1 MASSE
6 TGLKPEPSG
15 RSFFACMR
23 ASFCLSP
30 LRRIRRDI
38 FNSVG
43 GRTLPRRPHVDN
55 RKKDTLRE
63 HAPRPATARGLRF
76 VAPSVLQAQ
85 ETCSLRERRRG
96 VKVRTLRQTMAERR
110 RADLRVDPEDRP
122 QRATGGER
130 RGGAQLSRRR
140 WQRRLVRIA
149 LLTLPPIGDLTMAAR
164 RPSVTVLGADGSV
177 IATYGDLF
185 GEPLRLRDLP
195 AYLPA
200 AVIATEDRR
209 FYHHFGIDPIGLAR
223 AAYVNYRAG
232 RIVQGGSTISQQLA
246 KNLFLAPDR
255 TLTRKVQEA
264 LLALWLEH
272 KFTKDQLLEIY
283 LNRVYLGAGTY
294 GIDAAAHRYF
304 DKSAREVTL
313 YEAAVI
319 AGLLKAPTRFSPAR
333 DSERAA
339 QRAAQVLAIMV
350 GAGYITEA
358 QAAVATRQKF
368 QLAVA
373 ARMRPGSRYFA
384 DWIYDQSGG
393 YVGGDSAGS
402 DLVVVTTLDPR
413 LQAAAETAIATTL
426 RAGEKADVEQAALV
440 AMSPDGAVRAMVGG
454 RSYGE
459 SQFNRSTQALRQPGS
474 AFKPFVYLAALE
486 RGIMPSDRFV
496 DQPIRIGNWQPRN
509 YEGTYR
515 GEITLTG
522 VENVIAVA
530 HRLGITSELTRDASL
545 ALGTSEVSLLDLT
558 TAYCAFASG
567 GFAALPY
574 GIVEIRDSRGAV
586 LYHRAGDGGS
596 RVVSPE
602 LAGTMNDLLSGVL
615 SRGTGRAAALDRP
628 AAGKTGTTQDFH
640 DAWFIGYTAD
650 LVAGVWLGNDDNA
663 PMKHVTGGTL
673 PARTWHSFMV
683 AATQGM
689 LAGLLHSIFGGGDS
703 RAPSPRRDILSPR
716 PPPNNW

>member
-122 QRATGGER
+122 QRTTGGER

-149 LLTLPPIGDLTMAAR
+149 LLVVLWGVILGGGATAYFALTLPPIGDLTMAAR

-294 GIDAAAHRYF
+294 GIGAAAVQPGARQRARRAARRPSSRHHGRRGLHHRGAGSGRDATEVPARRGGTDAAGQPLFRRLDLRPERRLCRWRQRRQRPRRRHHTRPAAAGGGRDGDRH
-304 DKSAREVTL
+304 DAARRREGRRRAGGTRRHVARRRGARHGWRAQL
-313 YEAAVI
+313 RREPVQPLDPGAGR
-319 AGLLKAPTRFSPAR
+319 AGL
-333 DSERAA
+333 
-339 QRAAQVLAIMV
+339 
-350 GAGYITEA
+350 
-358 QAAVATRQKF
+358 
-368 QLAVA
+368 
-373 ARMRPGSRYFA
+373 
-384 DWIYDQSGG
+384 
-393 YVGGDSAGS
+393 
-402 DLVVVTTLDPR
+402 R
-413 LQAAAETAIATTL
+413 LQAL
-426 RAGEKADVEQAALV
+426 R
-440 AMSPDGAVRAMVGG
+440 
-454 RSYGE
+454 
-459 SQFNRSTQALRQPGS
+459 
-474 AFKPFVYLAALE
+474 
-486 RGIMPSDRFV
+486 
-496 DQPIRIGNWQPRN
+496 
-509 YEGTYR
+509 
-515 GEITLTG
+515 
-522 VENVIAVA
+522 
-530 HRLGITSELTRDASL
+530 
-545 ALGTSEVSLLDLT
+545 
-558 TAYCAFASG
+558 
-567 GFAALPY
+567 
-574 GIVEIRDSRGAV
+574 
-586 LYHRAGDGGS
+586 
-596 RVVSPE
+596 
-602 LAGTMNDLLSGVL
+602 L
-615 SRGTGRAAALDRP
+615 SRR
-628 AAGKTGTTQDFH
+628 
-640 DAWFIGYTAD
+640 
-650 LVAGVWLGNDDNA
+650 
-663 PMKHVTGGTL
+663 
-673 PARTWHSFMV
+673 
-683 AATQGM
+683 
-689 LAGLLHSIFGGGDS
+689 S
-703 RAPSPRRDILSPR
+703 RARHHAL
-716 PPPNNW
+716 

>member
-23 ASFCLSP
+23 VSFCLSP

-63 HAPRPATARGLRF
+63 HTPRPATARGLRF

-149 LLTLPPIGDLTMAAR
+149 LLVVLWGVILDGGATAYFALTLPPIGDLTMAAR

-294 GIDAAAHRYF
+294 GVDAAAHRYF
-304 DKSAREVTL
+304 GKSARRTTL
-313 YEAAVI
+313 YESAAI
-319 AGLLKAPTRFSPAR
+319 AGLLKAPTRFNPAR
-333 DSERAA
+333 DRDKAA
-339 QRAAQVLAIMV
+339 ARTHQVLANMIEA
-350 GAGYITEA
+350 GAVSESEA
-358 QAAVATRQKF
+358 AAAIKAGTSLPAVAGI
-368 QLAVA
+368 
-373 ARMRPGSRYFA
+373 RPGARYFA
-384 DWIYDQSGG
+384 DWIAEQLADFAG
-393 YVGGDSAGS
+393 AGS
-402 DLVVVTTLDPR
+402 RDLTVTT
-413 LQAAAETAIATTL
+413 TL
-426 RAGEKADVEQAALV
+426 
-440 AMSPDGAVRAMVGG
+440 
-454 RSYGE
+454 
-459 SQFNRSTQALRQPGS
+459 
-474 AFKPFVYLAALE
+474 
-486 RGIMPSDRFV
+486 
-496 DQPIRIGNWQPRN
+496 
-509 YEGTYR
+509 
-515 GEITLTG
+515 
-522 VENVIAVA
+522 
-530 HRLGITSELTRDASL
+530 
-545 ALGTSEVSLLDLT
+545 
-558 TAYCAFASG
+558 
-567 GFAALPY
+567 
-574 GIVEIRDSRGAV
+574 
-586 LYHRAGDGGS
+586 
-596 RVVSPE
+596 
-602 LAGTMNDLLSGVL
+602 
-615 SRGTGRAAALDRP
+615 
-628 AAGKTGTTQDFH
+628 
-640 DAWFIGYTAD
+640 
-650 LVAGVWLGNDDNA
+650 
-663 PMKHVTGGTL
+663 
-673 PARTWHSFMV
+673 
-683 AATQGM
+683 
-689 LAGLLHSIFGGGDS
+689 
-703 RAPSPRRDILSPR
+703 
-716 PPPNNW
+716 

>member
-1 MASSE
+1 
-6 TGLKPEPSG
+6 
-15 RSFFACMR
+15 MR

-63 HAPRPATARGLRF
+63 HTPRPATARGLRF

-96 VKVRTLRQTMAERR
+96 VKVRTLRQTIAERR

-149 LLTLPPIGDLTMAAR
+149 LLVVLWGVILGGGATAYFALTLPPIGDLTMAAR

-333 DSERAA
+333 DSGRDATEVPARRGGTDAAGQPLFRRLDLRPERRLCRWRQRRQRPRRRHHTRPAA
-339 QRAAQVLAIMV
+339 
-350 GAGYITEA
+350 AGGG
-358 QAAVATRQKF
+358 RDGDRHD
-368 QLAVA
+368 A
-373 ARMRPGSRYFA
+373 ARRREGRRRA
-384 DWIYDQSGG
+384 GG
-393 YVGGDSAGS
+393 TRRHVARRRGARHGWRAQ
-402 DLVVVTTLDPR
+402 LRREPVQPLDPGAAPAGLR
-413 LQAAAETAIATTL
+413 LQAL
-426 RAGEKADVEQAALV
+426 R
-440 AMSPDGAVRAMVGG
+440 
-454 RSYGE
+454 
-459 SQFNRSTQALRQPGS
+459 
-474 AFKPFVYLAALE
+474 
-486 RGIMPSDRFV
+486 
-496 DQPIRIGNWQPRN
+496 
-509 YEGTYR
+509 
-515 GEITLTG
+515 
-522 VENVIAVA
+522 
-530 HRLGITSELTRDASL
+530 
-545 ALGTSEVSLLDLT
+545 
-558 TAYCAFASG
+558 
-567 GFAALPY
+567 
-574 GIVEIRDSRGAV
+574 
-586 LYHRAGDGGS
+586 
-596 RVVSPE
+596 
-602 LAGTMNDLLSGVL
+602 L
-615 SRGTGRAAALDRP
+615 SRR
-628 AAGKTGTTQDFH
+628 
-640 DAWFIGYTAD
+640 
-650 LVAGVWLGNDDNA
+650 
-663 PMKHVTGGTL
+663 
-673 PARTWHSFMV
+673 
-683 AATQGM
+683 
-689 LAGLLHSIFGGGDS
+689 S
-703 RAPSPRRDILSPR
+703 RARQ
-716 PPPNNW
+716 

>member
-1 MASSE
+1 
-6 TGLKPEPSG
+6 
-15 RSFFACMR
+15 
-23 ASFCLSP
+23 
-30 LRRIRRDI
+30 
-38 FNSVG
+38 
-43 GRTLPRRPHVDN
+43 
-55 RKKDTLRE
+55 
-63 HAPRPATARGLRF
+63 
-76 VAPSVLQAQ
+76 
-85 ETCSLRERRRG
+85 
-96 VKVRTLRQTMAERR
+96 MAERR

-149 LLTLPPIGDLTMAAR
+149 LLVVLWGVILGGGATAYFALTLPPIGDLTMAAR

-515 GEITLTG
+515 GEITLTDAVAQSSNTVAAQVLQRTG

-673 PARTWHSFMV
+673 PARTWRSFMV

-689 LAGLLHSIFGGGDS
+689 PARPLPTAPQVASSRAGGWLAGLLHSIFGGGDS

>member
-149 LLTLPPIGDLTMAAR
+149 LLVVLWGVILGGGATAYFALTLPPIGDLTMAAR

-333 DSERAA
+333 DSDRHDAARRREGRRRAGGTRRHVARRRGARHGWRA
-339 QRAAQVLAIMV
+339 QLRREPVQPLDP
-350 GAGYITEA
+350 GAG
-358 QAAVATRQKF
+358 R
-368 QLAVA
+368 
-373 ARMRPGSRYFA
+373 
-384 DWIYDQSGG
+384 
-393 YVGGDSAGS
+393 AG
-402 DLVVVTTLDPR
+402 LR
-413 LQAAAETAIATTL
+413 LQAL
-426 RAGEKADVEQAALV
+426 R
-440 AMSPDGAVRAMVGG
+440 
-454 RSYGE
+454 
-459 SQFNRSTQALRQPGS
+459 
-474 AFKPFVYLAALE
+474 
-486 RGIMPSDRFV
+486 
-496 DQPIRIGNWQPRN
+496 
-509 YEGTYR
+509 
-515 GEITLTG
+515 
-522 VENVIAVA
+522 
-530 HRLGITSELTRDASL
+530 
-545 ALGTSEVSLLDLT
+545 
-558 TAYCAFASG
+558 
-567 GFAALPY
+567 
-574 GIVEIRDSRGAV
+574 
-586 LYHRAGDGGS
+586 
-596 RVVSPE
+596 
-602 LAGTMNDLLSGVL
+602 L
-615 SRGTGRAAALDRP
+615 SRR
-628 AAGKTGTTQDFH
+628 
-640 DAWFIGYTAD
+640 
-650 LVAGVWLGNDDNA
+650 
-663 PMKHVTGGTL
+663 
-673 PARTWHSFMV
+673 
-683 AATQGM
+683 
-689 LAGLLHSIFGGGDS
+689 S
-703 RAPSPRRDILSPR
+703 RARHHAL
-716 PPPNNW
+716 